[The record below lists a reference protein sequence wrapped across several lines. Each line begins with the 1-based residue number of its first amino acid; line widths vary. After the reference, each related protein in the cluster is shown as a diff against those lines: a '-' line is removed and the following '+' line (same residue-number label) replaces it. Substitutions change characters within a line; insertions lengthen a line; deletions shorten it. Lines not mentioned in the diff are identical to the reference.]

1 MADSPQ
7 DNMTT
12 RSLLKQIIATE
23 PTRSA
28 VRYQLRKRSS
38 QQQQQ
43 QGAPSPRTPRR
54 RNANVSSP
62 LHSVLSNMKERVRRS
77 IRTQSNGNPTRESL
91 PHTDATGP
99 RLTRKG
105 AQGLQGYVED
115 LDGITPRSLLRKI
128 IQNEPEV
135 SLIVSQKYG
144 PAATSTEPEMT
155 LGHSLSGVGALGVS
169 LQELPEDEGKH
180 AFGKAKKKK
189 KRMSVTQFE
198 EGVNQRLTQPEEHS
212 ASDVI
217 QQSAIQSMSLHD
229 LQEHDRAH
237 AFGNAKKKKRMSITQ
252 FVQGVEQRLT
262 QTETSAMS
270 RITQPTEVQPVLADQ
285 SGITTFLQSS
295 SLDTSA
301 EPEIVQKHGLVRR
314 PKKFN
319 FVSLEDFEQGVHENY
334 NLLKGSQECF
344 VESAT
349 EDTGIQNETAHMNT
363 ELYAQ
368 PGVSERNLLRT
379 DASPKE
385 TEEAN
390 LSNQQ
395 QTEEVYDKPME
406 TEIEESYLEPLT
418 QKQTLLKSQLEG
430 EFEDYPLNAVD
441 SEEEI
446 NESMQDKGKSD
457 DEEAQP
463 ILGDRQLH
471 DSENNISQTNEE
483 NDNRESHS
491 PDTPEESVILN
502 STEVTLDPHVEYK
515 SLATPV
521 SKWAEVQ
528 HKPPE
533 ASRKE
538 SLSPANKSWHSPHQK
553 ATNQVSSLLPSVLS
567 SITEKELDQPEDSQL
582 SEQSEQLM
590 AKSTDTA
597 LQEGTVTDE
606 EESRSDDLSIAL
618 NQKVALVKQMLH
630 PLTDTP
636 AYVKNGKSKITKK
649 HPAGNLAPR
658 KKTNETRKKEPGLS
672 SSFIKQLVNHSTQ
685 MKVSKDSYKEVET
698 CLKVYF
704 EQLCG
709 DLTAYAMHAN
719 RKTITCSDIELLM
732 RRQGYVT
739 DAMPLNV
746 LIERHLPM
754 EYRRYLIPCASSG
767 NQVYPKTKS

>member
-28 VRYQLRKRSS
+28 VRYQLRKR
-38 QQQQQ
+38 
-43 QGAPSPRTPRR
+43 
-54 RNANVSSP
+54 
-62 LHSVLSNMKERVRRS
+62 SNMKERVRRS

-217 QQSAIQSMSLHD
+217 QQSAIQSMS
-229 LQEHDRAH
+229 
-237 AFGNAKKKKRMSITQ
+237 
-252 FVQGVEQRLT
+252 
-262 QTETSAMS
+262 
-270 RITQPTEVQPVLADQ
+270 
-285 SGITTFLQSS
+285 S

-368 PGVSERNLLRT
+368 PGIP
-379 DASPKE
+379 A
-385 TEEAN
+385 
-390 LSNQQ
+390 
-395 QTEEVYDKPME
+395 
-406 TEIEESYLEPLT
+406 
-418 QKQTLLKSQLEG
+418 G
-430 EFEDYPLNAVD
+430 

-491 PDTPEESVILN
+491 PDTPE
-502 STEVTLDPHVEYK
+502 
-515 SLATPV
+515 
-521 SKWAEVQ
+521 
-528 HKPPE
+528 
-533 ASRKE
+533 
-538 SLSPANKSWHSPHQK
+538 
-553 ATNQVSSLLPSVLS
+553 VLS
-567 SITEKELDQPEDSQL
+567 SITEKELDQPEDS
-582 SEQSEQLM
+582 
-590 AKSTDTA
+590 
-597 LQEGTVTDE
+597 QEGTVTDE

-767 NQVYPKTKS
+767 NQVYPKT